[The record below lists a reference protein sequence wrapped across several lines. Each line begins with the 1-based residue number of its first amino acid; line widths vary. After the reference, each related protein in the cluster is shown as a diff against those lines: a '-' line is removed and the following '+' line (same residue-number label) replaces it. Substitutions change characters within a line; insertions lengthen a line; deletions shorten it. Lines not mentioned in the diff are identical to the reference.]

1 MTTEEKLQHFYD
13 ASIESAAKDAQHLKQ
28 EHQEALD
35 KMFQEHKETKERQ
48 AKAQLQAESDN
59 LKREINKTVSAKQ
72 LEYRRTT
79 SARTEEIKKKIFD
92 EVEAKLMQ
100 FKASPDYMKYLCE
113 RIQEALDFAGE
124 DEMVIYIDPSDEACL
139 PALKQHFGF
148 APSISRE
155 AWMGGMRAVI
165 RSKNILI
172 DNSFQ
177 TLLHDAKEEFVF
189 TGGTADE

>member
-13 ASIESAAKDAQHLKQ
+13 ASIESAAKEAKQ
-28 EHQEALD
+28 LRDEHKEALD

-72 LEYRRTT
+72 LEYRRIL
-79 SARTEEIKKKIFD
+79 SSKNEEMKKEIFQ
-92 EVEAKLMQ
+92 EVEQRLTQ
-100 FKASPDYMKYLCE
+100 FKSTPDYTEYLCK

-124 DEMVIYIDPSDEACL
+124 DEMIIYIDPSDEQL
-139 PALKQHFGF
+139 IPALTSHFGF
-148 APSISRE
+148 SPSISRE
-155 AWMGGMRAVI
+155 SWMGGMRAVI

-172 DNSFQ
+172 DNSFA
-177 TLLHDAKEEFVF
+177 TLLRDAKDEFIF
-189 TGGTADE
+189 TGGMADE